1 MYEIL
6 NGTTTVE
13 KNQVSKTVK
22 NSGNSRFPT
31 RSCST
36 AAHNWWLFT
45 GKKEEHKASP
55 RQLGRPVRDVRQ
67 RQRQRQ
73 REQKGEARVQGLVT
87 RTADNHHQQ
96 DGIPLSVDTTL
107 AEDLSVSY
115 TLV

>member
-1 MYEIL
+1 M
-6 NGTTTVE
+6 
-13 KNQVSKTVK
+13 
-22 NSGNSRFPT
+22 
-31 RSCST
+31 
-36 AAHNWWLFT
+36 
-45 GKKEEHKASP
+45 
-55 RQLGRPVRDVRQ
+55 RDARQ

-73 REQKGEARVQGLVT
+73 REQKGEARVQGLVM